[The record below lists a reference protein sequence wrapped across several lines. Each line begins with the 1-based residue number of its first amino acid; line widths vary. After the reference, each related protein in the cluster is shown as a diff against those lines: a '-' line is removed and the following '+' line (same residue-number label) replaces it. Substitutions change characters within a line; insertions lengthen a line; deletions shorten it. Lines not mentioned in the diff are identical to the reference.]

1 MVSVYLA
8 CAQPLCF
15 STLPAAYCCSNV
27 FSTTVSCAE
36 DGAKAAAAAAASDG
50 LVLQS
55 AAVVSGDEVSVS
67 EVTTQDTADT
77 ESGGLS
83 SV

>member
-36 DGAKAAAAAAASDG
+36 NGAKAAAAADG

-55 AAVVSGDEVSVS
+55 AAVVSGDELSVS
-67 EVTTQDTADT
+67 EVTTEDDDT
-77 ESGGLS
+77 ESSALQFEH
-83 SV
+83 